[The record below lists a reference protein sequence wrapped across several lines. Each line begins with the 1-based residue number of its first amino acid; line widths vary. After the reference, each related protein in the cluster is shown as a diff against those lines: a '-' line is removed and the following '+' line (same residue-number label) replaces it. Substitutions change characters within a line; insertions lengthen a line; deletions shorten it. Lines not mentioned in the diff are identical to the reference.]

1 MINII
6 EDIKKIIKNDDLH
19 DVEINISAS
28 GIVVYLSCRD
38 YDGKIPIKF
47 DNADYEIYIPKE
59 NLTSDIGVAD
69 MNIINNIMDY
79 LFEYMS
85 KLDEICT
92 GFSVLRG

>member
-28 GIVVYLSCRD
+28 DIVVYLSYRE
-38 YDGKIPIKF
+38 YDGKIPIKI
-47 DNADYEIYIPKE
+47 NSVDYEIYIPKE

-69 MNIINNIMDY
+69 MDIIKNIVDY
-79 LFEYMS
+79 LFEHMS

-92 GFSVLRG
+92 GFSALGR

>member
-28 GIVVYLSCRD
+28 GIVVYLSYRD

-69 MNIINNIMDY
+69 MNIIKNIMDY